1 MTPTMNRRM
10 NPLEWVMLLCLSVLW
25 GGSFF
30 FTEIAIEEL
39 PPLTVALLRVGL
51 AAVILNVVTRAMGL
65 RLPAD
70 GRIWIAFGGAGLL
83 NNAVPFSLIAWG
95 QSHIAGGLAAILN
108 ATAPL
113 WTVVVAHFLTAD
125 EKMTGSRLCGV
136 LIGFLGVVV
145 MLGPEAL
152 TGLATDLLAQ
162 LTVLAAA
169 LSYAFAGVFG
179 RRFKRMGVAPILAAT
194 GQVTASTM
202 MLLPAAVLVDQPW
215 DLSLPSLHTWG
226 ALFGIAA
233 LSTAL
238 AYVLYFRLLE
248 TAGAT
253 NLLLVTFL
261 IPVSAMVLGTTLL
274 AERLDP
280 SIFPGMALIGLGLAA
295 IDGRLLR
302 FRPRAKARARSRCD
316 APEPALWSRV
326 EMREPG
332 PVESHTE
339 GMRPASR
346 RSGGNFADEAAARF
360 CETASRPP
368 GSRPPPTP
376 WSWCRSY
383 RRPCF

>member
-1 MTPTMNRRM
+1 
-10 NPLEWVMLLCLSVLW
+10 
-25 GGSFF
+25 
-30 FTEIAIEEL
+30 
-39 PPLTVALLRVGL
+39 
-51 AAVILNVVTRAMGL
+51 
-65 RLPAD
+65 
-70 GRIWIAFGGAGLL
+70 
-83 NNAVPFSLIAWG
+83 
-95 QSHIAGGLAAILN
+95 
-108 ATAPL
+108 
-113 WTVVVAHFLTAD
+113 
-125 EKMTGSRLCGV
+125 
-136 LIGFLGVVV
+136 

-302 FRPRAKARARSRCD
+302 FDRVQRLGRDPGATLLSPRCGAGSRCGSP
-316 APEPALWSRV
+316 APSKV
-326 EMREPG
+326 
-332 PVESHTE
+332 
-339 GMRPASR
+339 
-346 RSGGNFADEAAARF
+346 
-360 CETASRPP
+360 
-368 GSRPPPTP
+368 TP
-376 WSWCRSY
+376 RG
-383 RRPCF
+383 